1 MHSFW
6 GVPSGDGLCA
16 AGAGAVSAREK
27 GGHGD
32 SACWPVSLRGRPRP
46 RVGNVEPGADSS
58 LPLNDTDDH
67 SHYPEPPVPH
77 PPRPSTLERAG
88 LPGPASPSPTW
99 PVTPPWPPAGGG
111 QVAFLLG
118 RAPREQAGQA
128 ETRGAVGWLS
138 HRVRL

>member
-67 SHYPEPPVPH
+67 SHYPEPPVPR
-77 PPRPSTLERAG
+77 PPTSLHSGE
-88 LPGPASPSPTW
+88 
-99 PVTPPWPPAGGG
+99 
-111 QVAFLLG
+111 G
-118 RAPREQAGQA
+118 RAPRACIPLPHLASDPALAASRRRPGGIPAGKGPQRA
-128 ETRGAVGWLS
+128 GWTG
-138 HRVRL
+138 